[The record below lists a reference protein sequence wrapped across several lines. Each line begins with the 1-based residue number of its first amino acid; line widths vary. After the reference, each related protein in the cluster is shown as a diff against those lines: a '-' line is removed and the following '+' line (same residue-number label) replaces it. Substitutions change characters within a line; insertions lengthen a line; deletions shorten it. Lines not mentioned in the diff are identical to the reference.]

1 MATTA
6 DLLSQAEQA
15 YHNLMCGSAVA
26 TVVDSDGSRV
36 DYTKADTG
44 KLAQY
49 IAGLQRQIASA
60 SPAVSR
66 SAGPMGIYL
75 L

>member
-44 KLAQY
+44 RLAQY
-49 IAGLQRQIASA
+49 IANLQQQIASA
-60 SPAVSR
+60 TPAVSR
-66 SAGPMGIYL
+66 SAGPMRIYL